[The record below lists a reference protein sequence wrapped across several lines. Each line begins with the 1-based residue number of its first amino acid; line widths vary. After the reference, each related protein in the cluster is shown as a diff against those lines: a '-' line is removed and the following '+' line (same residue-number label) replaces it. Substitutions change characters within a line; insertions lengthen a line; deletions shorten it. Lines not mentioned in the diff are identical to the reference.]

1 MKARILKTL
10 KFVPLS
16 NSNSRKFSSLIFTM
30 NVLLFSTP
38 ICKQYLSS
46 RFSFTNLCIV
56 ILAGLSIILPYMVVR
71 DVNPLTIR
79 HDHPL
84 VNTANEVLFVLQSE
98 SREIFFSTIPELND
112 LRPESFGV
120 ASISLLMVNDRIEL
134 SIEFPLQE
142 KEQIFSLNAL
152 IFIDYRLQNANVGM
166 QGLVYI
172 HHDGGLPGSSF
183 TTSGDL
189 VLRQNKPLGNL
200 GQRQITE
207 LYPTNAI
214 MHEFKAARSSSD
226 CNIDALLAR
235 YEEREIAPYYSE
247 RVHFWHRNPTD
258 KHSDQD
264 GFDNNFNVKVTV
276 NVPNLQEVVY
286 ISTLSQVLL
295 DAWMRY
301 LSILVVA
308 VYCMRRLLSFLFSNQ
323 ILSSRIHIDTS
334 I

>member
-1 MKARILKTL
+1 M
-10 KFVPLS
+10 V
-16 NSNSRKFSSLIFTM
+16 
-30 NVLLFSTP
+30 
-38 ICKQYLSS
+38 
-46 RFSFTNLCIV
+46 
-56 ILAGLSIILPYMVVR
+56 AGLSIILPYIVIR
-71 DVNPLTIR
+71 DVYPLTIR
-79 HDHPL
+79 HEHPL
-84 VNTANEVLFVLQSE
+84 VNSANEVLFVLQSE
-98 SREIFFSTIPELND
+98 SKEIFFSTIPELND

-120 ASISLLMVNDRIEL
+120 ASISLLVVNDRIEL

-142 KEQIFSLNAL
+142 EEQILSLNAL
-152 IFIDYRLQNANVGM
+152 IFIDYRLQKANVGM

-183 TTSGDL
+183 TTIGDL
-189 VLRQNKPLGNL
+189 VLRQNAPLGTL
-200 GQRQITE
+200 GKITE
-207 LYPTNAI
+207 QYPTNDI
-214 MHEFKAARSSSD
+214 MNEFKASFSSSES
-226 CNIDALLAR
+226 NIDSLLAR
-235 YEEREIAPYYSE
+235 YEEREIACYYSE
-247 RVHFWHRNPTD
+247 RIHFWHRNPTD

-323 ILSSRIHIDTS
+323 ILSSRIRIDTS